1 MTWIPIVL
9 FVGFLIIVWYFLMI
23 RPIRHREQQHDRLVL
38 DLAKGDIV
46 ITAGGM
52 YGKVDQIDE
61 GSVVI
66 IVESGTKI
74 RVTKGSIL
82 KIEGPPREIIG

>member
-1 MTWIPIVL
+1 MSWIPIVL
-9 FVGFLIIVWYFLMI
+9 FVGFLIGVWYFLMI
-23 RPIRHREQQHDRLVL
+23 RPIRQREHQHDQLVL
-38 DLAKGDIV
+38 DLAKGNTV

-66 IVESGTKI
+66 VVESGTKI

-82 KIEGPPREIIG
+82 KIENPKREVIG